1 MSVRKQIEKQYKREV
16 KKMSNEKN
24 QKLEEI
30 ESMTDSERKKMY
42 NSIKKGEKK
51 IDDPVEKAIIDANKL
66 WDDLKKRIVDDP
78 EFMELSDTKKV
89 EVYQNTEFKEFYI
102 TYPIVCRYM
111 ICMGQFSTK
120 AFRRFLVKSVNMS
133 KKPVSKEKG
142 YNEDQWIR
150 RQSDYVRYLWESYQ
164 KSHFNKED
172 SNKIWEHSYNTL
184 KKEFS
189 DFREMHKEVEEKLK
203 REKKENKIELVR
215 ELIERV
221 KAQEGDDD
229 TIKKELIEKLKKLK
243 NP

>member
-24 QKLEEI
+24 HKLEEI
-30 ESMTDSERKKMY
+30 GSMTDSERKKMY

-172 SNKIWEHSYNTL
+172 SNKIWEHSYDTL

>member
-24 QKLEEI
+24 HKLEEI
-30 ESMTDSERKKMY
+30 GSMTDSERKKMY

>member
-1 MSVRKQIEKQYKREV
+1 MSARKKTEKQYKREV
-16 KKMSNEKN
+16 KKITKEKN

-30 ESMTDSERKKMY
+30 ESKTDSERKKIY
-42 NSIKKGEKK
+42 SDIKKGEKK
-51 IDDPVEKAIIDANKL
+51 IDDPIEKAIIDANKL
-66 WDDLKKRIVDDP
+66 WDDLKKRIVDNP
-78 EFMELSDTKKV
+78 EFVELSDTKKV

-120 AFRRFLVKSVNMS
+120 AFRRFLVKSVNMA
-133 KKPVSKEKG
+133 KEPVRREKG
-142 YNEDQWIR
+142 YNEDQWVR
-150 RQSDYVRYLWESYQ
+150 RQADYVRYLWESYQ
-164 KSHFNKED
+164 KTHFKKED

-203 REKKENKIELVR
+203 REKKENKKELIK

-221 KAQEGDDD
+221 KTQEGDDD
-229 TIKKELIEKLKKLK
+229 TVKRELIEKLKKLK
-243 NP
+243 SS

>member
-172 SNKIWEHSYNTL
+172 SNKIWEHSYDTL